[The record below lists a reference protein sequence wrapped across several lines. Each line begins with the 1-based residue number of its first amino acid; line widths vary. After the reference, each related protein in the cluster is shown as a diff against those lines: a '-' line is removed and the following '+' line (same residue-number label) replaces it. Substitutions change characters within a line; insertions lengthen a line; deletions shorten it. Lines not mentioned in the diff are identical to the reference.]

1 MFPRAHILTAFFSAV
16 FFLTSAAAQ
25 QDTVKILLVSA
36 EHPNLAKAAVLNEL
50 GDARGVVVE
59 NRLEKSLGEAP
70 EVLSAFNT
78 YDLVVLDAVSVA
90 ASKRA
95 YEKFAPVI
103 AATSAK
109 VVAIKDVE
117 ETNLLKGMSTEQA
130 RTLHDYYDNG
140 GRENFARL
148 LDYIAF
154 KLIGGDSRPVSP
166 PVIYPEVGIYAPG
179 YEGLVF
185 ETLDAYLSWRG
196 VTMGA
201 KPIIG
206 VMMQRALIE
215 AADTQLIDAAIAAL
229 EAEGA
234 ITIPFFYELSPMSS
248 DYAPLIQVNG
258 ETLVDVIV
266 NFRTIHWADKRKA
279 EFERFGAPVVQALT
293 YASGDQQQWEG
304 DSQGISPGMTPFL
317 LVLPEGAGVIDPII
331 VAAVNAQ
338 TGKAEII
345 DYQLEHLAGRALML
359 AALRHKPNA
368 EKKLTVMVWG
378 DKDLGASFLNVPESL
393 RAISDGLNAAG
404 YSVDAVDSVYFSDP
418 VDRILNPFYRDYEL
432 DELLAKDLA
441 ELMPVADYLAWFNT
455 LPKEVIAPINDYWGD
470 ARDNFMVVEHDGAP
484 HFVLPRIR
492 NGNMLVM
499 RQPPRADDKDEDKR
513 IYHQGTVPMN
523 HYYLAAYYYA
533 REFWGSD
540 AIIHLGTH
548 GSHEYLNGK
557 ERGLS
562 RYDQSNLAVW
572 DTPVFYPFIVDD
584 VGEAMQTKRRGAA
597 TVISHMTPPFAAA
610 GLQGDLA
617 DLHQLM
623 HEYEQ
628 LDDGG
633 VKKRTAVQIKEQC
646 VTSKICE
653 DFAWE
658 AAAIDADF
666 EGFLKELHSFMEDVA
681 TNSQPLGLHTF
692 GELPEERLIT
702 STLVQMLGGDF
713 AARARAFE
721 ARNYPAKGAATT
733 AVDDH
738 YLDPGHENLEEL
750 AGFKTVRDFVLGP
763 RTMDDLPKELKADVA
778 RGREMLANMRA
789 ISELSHLLAG
799 LDGRYV
805 PVKNGGD
812 PVRHPDALPTGYNLV
827 GFDPA
832 RLPTEAAFEQ
842 GKDLVDGIIAD
853 YYSKHGRYPDK
864 LAFSLWSIEAMR
876 HHGVLESQ
884 ALYAMGVRPLWS
896 DDGRVVGT
904 EIIPARELKRPRVDV
919 VLSATGLYRD
929 AFPNVMKLL
938 AEAVNKVAEL
948 KEANNSV
955 WENSQR
961 IKADLIAEGLEA
973 EEAAYL
979 STVRLFSNE
988 SGAYGSGVDDAV
1000 RASDTWETD
1009 VKIADNYMGKMGYAY
1024 GADDGRWGQKFEGVN
1039 LYGKQ
1044 LSGTDVAMF
1053 ARSSNIYGMLS
1064 SDDPF
1069 EYFGSLALA
1078 VRTLD
1083 GKSPDMVV
1091 ANLRDADN
1099 ARAEGAAQFLA
1110 KELRTRTLNK
1120 RWVKE
1125 MMVEGYSGSTT
1136 VTSRVT
1142 NFWGWQVVDP
1152 NLVRDDQ
1159 WQSFFEVYVEDAFE
1173 LGVDE
1178 WFETV
1183 NPGAQAE
1190 MIERMLEAVRK
1201 GYWAANDLTQTKLIE
1216 RLSELTQRY
1225 DLVADNE
1232 KLTEFV
1238 NQKAV
1243 GFGLDVALPAPEA
1256 LAAAAQMP
1264 QPVEGQKLQRVEA
1277 SQTDSHSNWDMPLI
1291 GALIVSIA
1299 AFGAGAVAQSRRRL
1313 TAQV

>member
-1 MFPRAHILTAFFSAV
+1 I
-16 FFLTSAAAQ
+16 
-25 QDTVKILLVSA
+25 
-36 EHPNLAKAAVLNEL
+36 
-50 GDARGVVVE
+50 
-59 NRLEKSLGEAP
+59 
-70 EVLSAFNT
+70 
-78 YDLVVLDAVSVA
+78 
-90 ASKRA
+90 
-95 YEKFAPVI
+95 
-103 AATSAK
+103 
-109 VVAIKDVE
+109 
-117 ETNLLKGMSTEQA
+117 
-130 RTLHDYYDNG
+130 LHDYYDNG
-140 GRENFARL
+140 GRENFSRL
-148 LDYIAF
+148 VDYVAF
-154 KLIGGDSRPVSP
+154 KLIGDDPRPVPP
-166 PVIYPEVGIYAPG
+166 PVIYPEAGIYAPG

-196 VTMGA
+196 VSVGG

-215 AADTQLIDAAIAAL
+215 AADTQVIDDAVAAL
-229 EAEGA
+229 EAKGA
-234 ITIPFFYELSPMSS
+234 IAIPFFFELSPVSS
-248 DYAPLIQVNG
+248 NYAPLIQQDG

-266 NFRTIHWADKRKA
+266 NFRTIHWANKRKA
-279 EFERFGAPVVQALT
+279 EFERFGTPVVQALT
-293 YASGDQQQWEG
+293 YMAGDQQDWES
-304 DSQGISPGMTPFL
+304 DNQGVSPGMTPFL
-317 LVLPEGAGVIDPII
+317 LVLPESAGVIDPVI
-331 VAAVNAQ
+331 VAAVNHR

-345 DYQLEHLAGRALML
+345 DYQLEHLASRALKL

-378 DKDLGASFLNVPESL
+378 DKDMGASFLNVPESL
-393 RAISDGLNAAG
+393 RAISGGLNAAG
-404 YSVDAVDSVYFSDP
+404 YNVDVVDSAYFSDP

-432 DELLAKDLA
+432 DELLTSDLA
-441 ELMPVADYLAWFNT
+441 ELMPVADYLAWFNS
-455 LPKEVIAPINDYWGD
+455 LPKEVTASINNYWGEPKN
-470 ARDNFMVVEHDGAP
+470 NFMVVEHNGAP

-562 RYDQSNLAVW
+562 RYDQGNLAVW

-584 VGEAMQTKRRGAA
+584 VGEAMQAKRRGAA
-597 TVISHMTPPFAAA
+597 TVIAHMTPPFAAA
-610 GLQGDLA
+610 GLQGEVA

-623 HEYEQ
+623 HEYKQ
-628 LDDGG
+628 LDEGG
-633 VKKRTAVQIKEQC
+633 VKERTAAKIKEQC
-646 VTSKICE
+646 VVSKICE
-653 DFAWE
+653 DLAWE

-666 EGFLKELHSFMEDVA
+666 DGFLEELHRFMEDVA
-681 TNSQPLGLHTF
+681 TASQPLGLHTF

-702 STLVQMLGGDF
+702 STLVQMLGGEF
-713 AARARAFE
+713 AARARVFE
-721 ARNYPAKGAATT
+721 AGNYPAAGAA
-733 AVDDH
+733 AVGDH
-738 YLDPGHENLEEL
+738 YLDPGHENLEAL
-750 AGFKTVRDFVLGP
+750 AGFKTVRDFVLGAGA
-763 RTMDDLPKELKADVA
+763 MDGLPEALAADVA

-789 ISELSHLLAG
+789 ITELPHLLAG
-799 LDGRYV
+799 LEGRYV

-812 PVRHPDALPTGYNLV
+812 PVRHPEALPTGYNLV

-832 RLPTEAAFEQ
+832 RLPTKAAFEQ
-842 GKDLVDGIIAD
+842 GKDLVDGVIVD
-853 YYSKHGRYPDK
+853 YRRKHGQYPDK

-876 HHGVLESQ
+876 HYGVLESQ

-904 EIIPARELKRPRVDV
+904 ELIPARELKRPRVDV

-948 KEANNSV
+948 KEDNNSV

-961 IKADLIAEGLEA
+961 IKAGLIAEGIEA

-979 STVRLFSNE
+979 STVRLFSNA

-1009 VKIADNYMGKMGYAY
+1009 AKIADNYMGKMGYAY

-1044 LSGTDVAMF
+1044 LSGVDVAMF
-1053 ARSSNIYGMLS
+1053 ARSSNVYGMLS

-1078 VRTLD
+1078 VRALD
-1083 GKSPDMVV
+1083 GKSLDMVV

-1125 MMVEGYSGSTT
+1125 MMAEGYSGSTT
-1136 VTSRVT
+1136 VASRVT

-1159 WQSFFEVYVEDAFE
+1159 WRSFFEVYVEDAFE

-1178 WFETV
+1178 WFEAV

-1201 GYWAANDLTQTKLIE
+1201 NYWAADERVQTKLVE
-1216 RLSELTQRY
+1216 RLIELTRRH
-1225 DLVADNE
+1225 DLVTDNE
-1232 KLTEFV
+1232 KLAEFV
-1238 NQKAV
+1238 NQKAA
-1243 GFGLDVALPAPEA
+1243 GFGLAAALPAPDA
-1256 LAAAAQMP
+1256 LAAALATRQ
-1264 QPVEGQKLQRVEA
+1264 VEGRKLQKVKA
-1277 SQTDSHSNWDMPLI
+1277 GQSDSPAWDMALI
-1291 GALIVSIA
+1291 GALIVSLA
-1299 AFGAGAVAQSRRRL
+1299 AFGAGAFAQSRRRL
-1313 TAQV
+1313 TATA